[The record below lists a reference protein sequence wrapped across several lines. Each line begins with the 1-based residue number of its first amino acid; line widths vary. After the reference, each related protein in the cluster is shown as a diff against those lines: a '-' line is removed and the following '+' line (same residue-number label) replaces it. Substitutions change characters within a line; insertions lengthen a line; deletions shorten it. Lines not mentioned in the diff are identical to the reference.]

1 MANVGYVG
9 LGDMG
14 GRIAK
19 RLLDAGHVVTGYNR
33 TRSKAAW
40 LVEHGL
46 RLVGTPREA
55 AEASDVVCS
64 MVTDTNALLAVFN
77 GPDGILAGL
86 DKGKVYADM
95 STVSPAVSREL
106 AGRVAEVGAGM
117 LDCPISGAPVTV
129 EKGAASVMVG
139 GDEAT
144 LERARPVL
152 DAVGAAVIHV
162 GTNGQAALMKT
173 AINLSLAVQ
182 YTAFSEGLLIAEKGG
197 IPRDV
202 AVRSLLASVVASPS
216 LAYRAPFVDE
226 LPDPAWFDVGM
237 MQKDMLLALE
247 TGRTLGVPMPTTAAT
262 NELLTAARGMGLADQ
277 DFSAIYH
284 VLARLAGLQRPTA

>member
-19 RLLDAGHVVTGYNR
+19 RLLDAGHAVTGYNR

-106 AGRVAEVGAGM
+106 AAKVAEVGAGM

-129 EKGAASVMVG
+129 EKGAAVIQ
-139 GDEAT
+139 
-144 LERARPVL
+144 
-152 DAVGAAVIHV
+152 VGA
-162 GTNGQAALMKT
+162 NGQAALMKT

-247 TGRTLGVPMPTTAAT
+247 TGRKLGVPMPTTAAT
-262 NELLTAARGMGLADQ
+262 HELLTAARGMGLADQ

>member
-19 RLLDAGHVVTGYNR
+19 RLLDAGHAVTGYNR

-40 LVEHGL
+40 LFEHGL
-46 RLVGTPREA
+46 RLAETPRAA
-55 AEASDVVCS
+55 AEASEIVCS
-64 MVTDTNALLAVFN
+64 MVTDTNALLAVFD

-106 AGRVAEVGAGM
+106 AAKVAEVGAGM
-117 LDCPISGAPVTV
+117 LDCPISGSPSTV
-129 EKGAASVMVG
+129 EKGEASVMVG
-139 GDEAT
+139 GDEAA
-144 LERARPVL
+144 LERALPVL
-152 DAVGAAVIHV
+152 EAVGASVIHV
-162 GTNGQAALMKT
+162 GANGQAVLMKT

-182 YTAFSEGLLIAEKGG
+182 FAAFSEGLLIAEKGG

-202 AVRSLLASVVASPS
+202 AVRAFMASVVASPS

-226 LPDPAWFDVGM
+226 LPDPAWFGVGM

-247 TGRTLGVPMPTTAAT
+247 SGRNLGVPMPTTAAT
-262 NELLTAARGMGLADQ
+262 NELLTATRGMGLADE
-277 DFSAIYH
+277 DFAVIYH
-284 VLARLAGLQRPTA
+284 ALARIAGVRQSPS